1 MTILAIESSCDET
14 AAAVIIDGIVR
25 SNVVSS
31 QTEHSAF
38 GGVIPEIASRA
49 HLRMIMT
56 VVDAALQ
63 KSGIVLEQLDAL
75 AVTTSPGLAGA
86 LLVGANFAKGLAM
99 RLGLPLIPINHI
111 EGHIYSGFLSS
122 EELQFPFVALVVS
135 GGHTSL
141 FYVTS
146 FHEYH
151 VLGSTRD
158 DAAGEAFDKT
168 AKMLGL
174 GYPGGPVMDAL
185 AKQGDP
191 HSITFPRAMMQ
202 KDSLQFSYSGLKT
215 AVRVFVQQQYP
226 DGHIHDNLHNIC
238 ASVQE
243 AIIEPLLYKSFS
255 AVKRMKVKHLVVA
268 GGVSANSRLR
278 SELLRLAQ
286 KRSVTVCVPDMQYC
300 IDNAAMIGF
309 LAEKK
314 LTGHEK
320 KNAVLSYNI
329 TVNSSALRSPKK

>member
-14 AAAVIIDGIVR
+14 AAAVVKNGVVL
-25 SNVVSS
+25 SNIVSS

-49 HLRMIMT
+49 HLRMIST
-56 VVDAALQ
+56 VVDQALS
-63 KSGIVLEQLDAL
+63 KSQCTLTDIDAI

-99 RLGLPLIPINHI
+99 RLQIPLVPINHI
-111 EGHIYSGFLSS
+111 EGHLYSGFLVS
-122 EELQFPFVALVVS
+122 EQIEFPFVSLVVS

-146 FHEYH
+146 FHEYSI
-151 VLGSTRD
+151 LGSTRD

-168 AKMLGL
+168 SKMLGL
-174 GYPGGPVMDAL
+174 GYPGGPIMDKL
-185 AKQGDP
+185 AKDGHPDRF
-191 HSITFPRAMMQ
+191 IFPRGMMQ

-215 AVRVFVQQQYP
+215 AVRVFLQNNYP
-226 DGHIHDNLHNIC
+226 EGNFHDNIHNIC

-243 AIIEPLLYKSFS
+243 AIVEPLVKKSFN
-255 AVKRMKVKHLVVA
+255 AVKRMKVNTLVVA

-278 SELLRLAQ
+278 SELLRFAQ
-286 KRSVTVCVPDMQYC
+286 KKSVKLYIPDIQYC
-300 IDNAAMIGF
+300 IDNAAMIGS

-314 LTGHEK
+314 IIEQKTPDHYM
-320 KNAVLSYNI
+320 SYNI

>member
-14 AAAVIIDGIVR
+14 AAAVVKNGAVL
-25 SNVVSS
+25 SNIVSS

-49 HLRMIMT
+49 HLRMIAA
-56 VVDAALQ
+56 VVDESLSKAGLTLND
-63 KSGIVLEQLDAL
+63 VDAI

-86 LLVGANFAKGLAM
+86 LLVGANFAKGLAL
-99 RLGLPLIPINHI
+99 RLQIPLIPVNHI
-111 EGHIYSGFLSS
+111 EGHLYSGFLVS
-122 EELQFPFVALVVS
+122 EKIEFPFVSLVVS

-146 FHEYH
+146 FHEYS

-168 AKMLGL
+168 SKMLGL
-174 GYPGGPVMDAL
+174 GYPGGPIMDTL
-185 AKQGDP
+185 AKKGNP
-191 HSITFPRAMMQ
+191 SALMFPRAMMQ

-215 AVRVFVQQQYP
+215 AVRVFLQHNYP
-226 DGHIHDNLHNIC
+226 EGNYHDNIHDIC

-243 AIIEPLLYKSFS
+243 AIIEPLVKKSFH
-255 AVKRMKVKHLVVA
+255 ALKRMKVHTLVVA

-278 SELLRLAQ
+278 SELVRLAQ
-286 KRSVTVCVPDMQYC
+286 KKAVKLFIPDIQYC

-314 LTGHEK
+314 IMDDIHS
-320 KNAVLSYNI
+320 VQYRSYNI